1 MLTGNLPFQSESI
14 TDIYDLILNQKLRI
28 FKGKLLIKDCF
39 FLDIN
44 YFVDE
49 WKDLSKQALKFV
61 IKLLEKD
68 PSKRMTWDQ
77 ALKHKFITRRT
88 KQDRCINPKVL
99 QKLANSEKVNCFRT
113 EMFMLFTNYLDKDT
127 MDNINKCFQD
137 LDTEG
142 TGQIKLSDVISFIK

>member
-1 MLTGNLPFQSESI
+1 MAYLISSIIDFGLSSYFHDFKQLKTRVGSPYYVAPEVLQGEYHKQCDMWSTGVIAYTMLTGNLPFQSESI

-28 FKGKLLIKDCF
+28 FKGKLLIKDFF

-68 PSKRMTWDQ
+68 PSKRMT
-77 ALKHKFITRRT
+77 
-88 KQDRCINPKVL
+88 
-99 QKLANSEKVNCFRT
+99 
-113 EMFMLFTNYLDKDT
+113 
-127 MDNINKCFQD
+127 
-137 LDTEG
+137 
-142 TGQIKLSDVISFIK
+142 